1 MKRSSSKSRDSEAR
15 AVWFS
20 GEAFGRLEELR
31 DRRGKAS
38 VETVVHEALEL
49 YASFPNSNELE
60 MYLKL
65 APRLQE
71 VLRLIAE
78 GMSTKEMAAQL
89 GISKKTVEFHR
100 RRLARQL
107 NIHTVALL
115 ARFAVRAGAVP
126 L

>member
-1 MKRSSSKSRDSEAR
+1 MKRTKSRDSDAR

-20 GEAFGRLEELR
+20 GDAYGRLEELR
-31 DRRGKAS
+31 DQRGKAS
-38 VETVVHEALEL
+38 VDTVVQEAIDL
-49 YASFPNSNELE
+49 YAGFPNRNEIQLF
-60 MYLKL
+60 LKL

-71 VLRLIAE
+71 VLRMIAE
-78 GMSTKEMAAQL
+78 GMSTKEIAARL

-107 NIHTVALL
+107 GIHTVALL